1 MTAMVAEHPI
11 RIGSGVWLDETGEQ
25 ECCNHD
31 TVARELTL
39 KVRLSRTGLAAAQ
52 VLSDH

>member
-1 MTAMVAEHPI
+1 MAAMVVEQPI